1 MTKSEILRMIQSM
14 GFPAAYSHFSEGEAP
29 DPPFVAYLYPSSNN
43 FSADGAV
50 YQDVNELNIE
60 LYTDKKDIEAE
71 KKVES
76 VLKKYGFFYEKTEIY
91 LDTEKM
97 YEVLYE
103 MEVLIH
109 E

>member
-50 YQDVNELNIE
+50 YQDVM
-60 LYTDKKDIEAE
+60 
-71 KKVES
+71 S
-76 VLKKYGFFYEKTEIY
+76 
-91 LDTEKM
+91 
-97 YEVLYE
+97 
-103 MEVLIH
+103 
-109 E
+109 